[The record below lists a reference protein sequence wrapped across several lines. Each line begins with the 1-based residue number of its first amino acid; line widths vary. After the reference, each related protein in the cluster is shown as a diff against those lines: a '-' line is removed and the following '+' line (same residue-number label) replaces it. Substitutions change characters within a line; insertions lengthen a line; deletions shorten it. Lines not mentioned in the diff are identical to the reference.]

1 MAYGACIIF
10 LCKCSAE
17 WLNNLEIFIKLIL
30 AVIPSGVVGKILIE
44 MLPFD
49 LSKIKEIEIEK
60 IQAKINELE
69 RELKRY
75 ES

>member
-1 MAYGACIIF
+1 M
-10 LCKCSAE
+10 
-17 WLNNLEIFIKLIL
+17 
-30 AVIPSGVVGKILIE
+30 GKILIE